1 LTVAEIM
8 EKGVKFSFF
17 GDKGVLIHFGE
28 KPDEVSSKKAISLSQ
43 LIEKEE
49 ICGVIDTQVSY
60 NSIVIYY
67 DPLKIDAG
75 LLIDRLR
82 DLEKGVDEVTLP
94 PPKVYEIPTLYGGE
108 YGPDL
113 EYVAE
118 YHGITPEEVIRIHTK
133 EPFLVYRMGLN
144 VHNLVP
150 EKLITPRR
158 KVPRL
163 KVFAGD
169 VGIGNKQTGPYVIDC
184 PGGWNIIGRTPLK
197 LYDPQRNPP
206 FLFEIGDYVHYR
218 AIDEGEFK
226 ALEEANKG
234 FVNSIKSKSVD
245 NNLGVFK
252 VIEPGLLST
261 IQDIGRFNYRRFGIP
276 GGGPMDDFSFRIGNI
291 LVGNG
296 EYEAALEVTALGPTM
311 MALEDTAIA
320 ITGGDLGFTVN
331 KKPLPMWEVIGIK
344 KGDLL
349 IASKILRPRKGCR
362 AYISVVG
369 GIDVPIVMGSKSTS
383 VPYHIGGIDGRALVA
398 GDVIRS
404 GRFEIGVNSI
414 IGRKTLREIDSKI
427 GEILPDPEKGVT
439 VLRVIMGPFEDHFA
453 SDSIDRFL
461 DSEYTIT
468 PQSDRAGY
476 RLEGPDIKH
485 NAKGPDITT
494 TGHVPGAIQ
503 VPGSF
508 KPIIFL
514 HERSAGGYAV
524 IATVISPDLCR
535 LAQLKPGDKIRFK
548 KVSLEESHVVL
559 KEYEESITRFKSC
572 FGV

>member
-1 LTVAEIM
+1 VARRAR
-8 EKGVKFSFF
+8 FSFF

-28 KPDEVSSKKAISLSQ
+28 IPDEAASKQAISLSK
-43 LIEKEE
+43 LIEKEK
-49 ICGVIDTQVSY
+49 ICGVIDQQVSY

-67 DPLKIDAG
+67 DPLKIQPRS
-75 LLIDRLR
+75 LIDRLR
-82 DLEKGVDEVTLP
+82 DLEKCVDEIALRS
-94 PPKVYEIPTLYGGE
+94 PKVYEIPTLYGGE

-113 EYVAE
+113 EYVAH
-118 YHGITPEEVIRIHTK
+118 YHGITTEEVIRIHTK
-133 EPFLVYRMGLN
+133 EPLLVHRMGLN

-150 EKLITPRR
+150 EKLVTPRR
-158 KVPRL
+158 RVPRL

-218 AIDEGEFK
+218 AIDEREFK
-226 ALEEANKG
+226 ALEGTNRG
-234 FVNSIKSKSVD
+234 FANSIKSKSVD
-245 NNLGVFK
+245 DNFGVFR

-276 GGGPMDDFSFRIGNI
+276 AGGPMDDFSFRIGNI
-291 LVGNG
+291 LVGND
-296 EYEAALEVTALGPTM
+296 EYEAALEVTVSGPTM

-320 ITGGDLGFTVN
+320 ITGGDLCFTIG
-331 KKPLPMWEVIGIK
+331 KKPVPMWEVIEIR

-349 IASKILRPRKGCR
+349 TASKVLRPLKGCR
-362 AYISVVG
+362 AYISVAG
-369 GIDVPIVMGSKSTS
+369 GIDVPMVMGSKSTS
-383 VPYHIGGIDGRALVA
+383 VPYHIGGIDGRALA
-398 GDVIRS
+398 KGDVIKR
-404 GRFEIGVNSI
+404 GRVKIGVNSV
-414 IGRKTLREIDSKI
+414 IGRKTSREINSMI
-427 GEILPDPEKGVT
+427 GGILPNPNREAT
-439 VLRVIMGPFEDHFA
+439 VLSMIMGPFEDHFT
-453 SDSIDRFL
+453 SDAINRLL

-468 PQSDRAGY
+468 PESDRAGY

-485 NAKGPDITT
+485 NSKGPDIIT

-514 HERSAGGYAV
+514 HERSAGGYAI
-524 IATVISPDLCR
+524 IATIISPDLCG
-535 LAQLKPGDKIRFK
+535 LAQLIPGCKIRFK
-548 KVSLEESHVVL
+548 KVSLEESHTVL
-559 KEYEESITRFKSC
+559 KEYERRITRFKSYIRDRE
-572 FGV
+572 